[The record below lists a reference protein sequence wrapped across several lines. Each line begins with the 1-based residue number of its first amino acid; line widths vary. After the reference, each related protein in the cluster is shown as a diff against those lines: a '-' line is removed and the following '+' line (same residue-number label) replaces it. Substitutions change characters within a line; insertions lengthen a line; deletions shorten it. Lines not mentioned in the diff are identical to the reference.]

1 MNCSSLE
8 TRGLQKQNCDLEDL
22 KRGALELSEKTNSI
36 SKHFIKKQEE
46 FQKLKQRSKENT
58 TELDEEIRD
67 RSDFLVNLTKT
78 REKLEAHYESLVEL
92 SNYDTF
98 KNEMYLNTD

>member
-1 MNCSSLE
+1 ME

-22 KRGALELSEKTNSI
+22 KKGALELSQETNRI
-36 SKHFIKKQEE
+36 SKHLTKKQEE

-58 TELDEEIRD
+58 TELDKEIRD

-78 REKLEAHYESLVEL
+78 REKLEAHYEKLVEL

-98 KNEMYLNTD
+98 KNKMYLNTD

>member
-1 MNCSSLE
+1 M
-8 TRGLQKQNCDLEDL
+8 QKQNCDLEEL
-22 KRGALELSEKTNSI
+22 KKGALELSKKTNRI
-36 SKHFIKKQEE
+36 SEHLTKKQEE

-58 TELDEEIRD
+58 TELDKEIRD

-78 REKLEAHYESLVEL
+78 REKLEAHYETLVEL

-98 KNEMYLNTD
+98 KNELYLNTG